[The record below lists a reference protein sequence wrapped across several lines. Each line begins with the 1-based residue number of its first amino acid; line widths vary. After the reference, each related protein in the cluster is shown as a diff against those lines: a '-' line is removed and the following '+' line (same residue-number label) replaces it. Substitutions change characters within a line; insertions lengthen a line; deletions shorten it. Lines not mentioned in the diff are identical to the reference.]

1 MTRVVIDTNVLISA
15 LLTETGSEATVISLV
30 RSGQIEWFVSEAILA
45 EYDEVIQRPKFS
57 AIRPDRIKSLIR
69 TLNKAVVVVPIV
81 KSDISPDEPDNRFL
95 ECAEAAKADFLVTGN
110 KKHFP
115 DLYEGTSIVNARE
128 FLQRLS

>member
-45 EYDEVIQRPKFS
+45 EYHEVIQRPKFS

-110 KKHFP
+110 KKHFR